1 MKKLVLVGGTMGAG
15 KSALCEA
22 LLPMLAPA
30 AYLDGDWCW
39 RMSPFSVTEE
49 NKRMVLSNIG
59 HLLRAYLHN
68 SNFETVLFC
77 WVMQEE
83 GIWDAVLR
91 EVESCEFELHKVCLT
106 LNETALRERILKD
119 VAAGKRHIEVLE
131 RSVRRL
137 PLYDAVSAAKL
148 NVSYMDPAEA
158 ARTIAREVQKPFG
171 KFFIENGLTK
181 K

>member
-1 MKKLVLVGGTMGAG
+1 MKKLILVGGTMGAG
-15 KSALCEA
+15 KSTVCEA

-39 RMSPFSVTEE
+39 RMAPFTVTEE
-49 NKRMVLSNIG
+49 NRRMVLANIG
-59 HLLRAYLHN
+59 HLLRSYLHN
-68 SNFETVLFC
+68 SSFAAVLFC

-83 GIWDAVLR
+83 EIWNAVLR
-91 EVESCEFELHKVCLT
+91 EVEGCEFELHKVCLT

-119 VAAGKRHIEVLE
+119 VAAGKREIEVME
-131 RSVRRL
+131 RSVQRL
-137 PLYDAVSAAKL
+137 PLYGRVSAAKL
-148 NVSYMDPAEA
+148 NVSFMDGEEA